1 MEARVSESLPLLR
14 FPLSNGRQTHKFH
27 AGINLAFVKAIFSK
41 GCSVLIGDLT
51 LHSEAAEWLNT
62 TGQGPGPRVYFQE
75 TDVTDWDQLERLFD
89 VYNDKFEGTA
99 PDIVVAGA
107 GIYEASAAGFWDDRD
122 EASHYKLLDVN
133 LLHSIKLTRIA
144 IRRLQQA
151 GKPGVILHESSIV
164 ALKAS
169 AVFPLYAVSKA
180 ALSHFVRCMGPLSEM
195 CNIKVVAVA
204 PG

>member
-122 EASHYKLLDVN
+122 EASHYKLLSFAFYQTD
-133 LLHSIKLTRIA
+133 
-144 IRRLQQA
+144 
-151 GKPGVILHESSIV
+151 EDCD
-164 ALKAS
+164 
-169 AVFPLYAVSKA
+169 SKA
-180 ALSHFVRCMGPLSEM
+180 AAGRQTWCHIARVQHCGAQSLSCLSPICRLKSGSKSLRQVYGPAQRD
-195 CNIKVVAVA
+195 VQY
-204 PG
+204 